1 MRDPTENELF
11 RGMELPEVVS
21 VLISIASLSLGQVT
35 GVALLPLMSQVY
47 ISHKANGALIKLLC
61 CSYIAGLCI
70 NFLQAALES
79 FNLSL
84 FFWFSPHVFFFTGAG
99 KRPEISLDKRQQLE
113 GTGFSM
119 ERRNFI
125 RGAIV

>member
-84 FFWFSPHVFFFTGAG
+84 FFWFSPHVFFFYGSG
-99 KRPEISLDKRQQLE
+99 
-113 GTGFSM
+113 
-119 ERRNFI
+119 
-125 RGAIV
+125 